1 MEAFG
6 KAVVKLR
13 CVILI
18 LAIALLIPSAIGMQK
33 TRVNYD
39 VLFYLPKDIETM
51 VGQDLL
57 VKEFGT
63 GAVSMLVA
71 EDQSL
76 SETAAMKAEVEKV
89 DHVKN
94 VVWYDSF
101 MDLSVPVEV
110 LPGKVREAFFNGDA
124 TIMFVIYDTTSSQ
137 EETMKAVE
145 DIRLVLDEHAY
156 LAGITGITT
165 DTKNLADAE
174 EPVYVGI
181 AVLLAFLIGALT
193 MDTFLAPV
201 IFLLSIG
208 CAILY
213 NLGTNYFLG
222 QVSYITKALASV
234 LQLGVTMDYSIFLWH
249 SFKEN
254 QAAMGDDQKA
264 MSTAIEQTIQSVVGS
279 SVTTIAGFVALC
291 FMSFTLG
298 MDIGVVM
305 AKGVVFGVI
314 CCVTILPAMILVF
327 DKLIEKTRHRPIIP
341 KLSALPGFV
350 AKHYRGILIA
360 FCLIW
365 IPAVWGYTH
374 TQVYYEL
381 DTSLPRD
388 LPSIVAN
395 QKLSEDFDMAVT
407 HILLVD
413 SDVEPAKVEAMC
425 GEMKKVD
432 GVKSVLGIDAVLGS
446 QVPRKLLPDKLREEL
461 MSEDYQMMVITS
473 SYKTASDEVNAQITQ
488 LNEILDRYDKGG
500 MLIGEAPLT
509 KDLISV
515 TAHDFNVVNWVSIGF
530 IFLIIFFVFRS
541 VSLPFLLVVVIEFAI
556 FINMG
561 IPGFTGTRLPFVA
574 SIVIGTIQLGS
585 TVDYAILMTSR
596 YQAER
601 RSGRSR
607 EESVEIAHRTS
618 IQSILVSAFCFF
630 GATFGVG
637 IYSNISMISSLC
649 ILMARGALISMA
661 VVLVVLPAVLMLAD
675 PVIVRSSMHFLPDKG
690 EESREAGACGQPYIK
705 SLN

>member
-13 CVILI
+13 YVILA
-18 LAIALLIPSAIGMQK
+18 LAIVLLIPSAIGMQK
-33 TRVNYD
+33 TKVNYD
-39 VLFYLPKDIETM
+39 VLIYLPKDIETM

-57 VKEFGT
+57 VDEFGT

-71 EDQSL
+71 EDQTL

-89 DHVKN
+89 DHVKS
-94 VVWYDSF
+94 VIWYDSF
-101 MDLSVPVEV
+101 MDLSIPVEV
-110 LPGKVREAFFNGDA
+110 LPEKVQEAFFNGDA

-145 DIRLVLDEHAY
+145 DIRLVLNDHAY

-165 DTKNLADAE
+165 DTRDLADAE

-181 AVLLAFLIGALT
+181 AVALALLIGALT

-201 IFLLSIG
+201 FFLLSIG

-254 QAAMGDDQKA
+254 QAEMGDDREA
-264 MSTAIEQTIQSVVGS
+264 MARAIAQTIQSVVGS

-314 CCVTILPAMILVF
+314 SCVTILPAMILVF

-350 AKHYRGILIA
+350 ARHYRGILIA

-365 IPAVWGYTH
+365 IPAVWGYVH

-381 DTSLPRD
+381 DTSLPKD

-413 SDVEPAKVEAMC
+413 ADVEPAKVQEMC
-425 GEMKKVD
+425 KEMKSVD

-446 QVPRKLLPDKLREEL
+446 QIPRQLLPDKLRSEL

-473 SYKTASDEVNAQITQ
+473 SYKTASDEVNAQITE

-541 VSLPFLLVVVIEFAI
+541 VSLPILLVVVIEFAI

-601 RSGRSR
+601 HSGRSR

-618 IQSILVSAFCFF
+618 IQSIIVSAFCFF

-637 IYSNISMISSLC
+637 LYSNISMISSLC

-661 VVLVVLPAVLMLAD
+661 VVLLVLPAVLLLCD
-675 PVIVRSSMHFLPDKG
+675 GVIVRTSMHFLPEKEKSG
-690 EESREAGACGQPYIK
+690 KREKHTLAG
-705 SLN
+705 SHT